1 MSDRSESVKDK
12 FKTHV
17 ANDGYDYYSILGFKN
32 LPPKDCEKLTTRE
45 IKKNFA
51 KNLKTYHPDRVPK
64 DISKEDRVEYNV
76 MFNLI
81 KKAGNILTDSNRRK
95 AYDMERSISKSSGHE
110 NKRDDFK
117 AFMKMQE
124 REMSEEGKQTAQ
136 LEFNKG
142 LSEFKIKHGA
152 DKLSDTPLT
161 IHESD
166 NLYETFDTLRE
177 QEDIELMP
185 TQINFADNK
194 FDHATFMKAFEKERI
209 KKQKIKGNREL
220 LSYDDIGTY
229 ADASTFG
236 SNIDDNY
243 GGLYNEGKFS
253 GNNRFGGVSDDSD
266 NSDDYDNSDDSG
278 DSDDLNSISS
288 EKYTKDI
295 PLTEKSANDLMK
307 ERMAERE
314 QLDTLYKDR
323 SVDRFKSSM
332 EDKFGPSSSL
342 GFMVGT
348 DYHGVQVHKKKYE
361 HLDDDE
367 VNAYRKM
374 LDYKDK
380 DNSDHK
386 SKYKSKSKSK
396 QKSRTRSDSDELV
409 GVKNTK
415 LHISESDDE
424 SDELV
429 GII

>member
-1 MSDRSESVKDK
+1 MSERSESVKDK

-17 ANDGYDYYSILGFKN
+17 ANEGYDYYSILGFKN
-32 LPPKDCEKLTTRE
+32 LPPKDCEKLTTRD

-51 KNLKTYHPDRVPK
+51 KNLKKYHPDRVPK
-64 DISKEDRVEYNV
+64 DISKEERVEYNV

-110 NKRDDFK
+110 NKRDEFK

-124 REMSEEGKQTAQ
+124 REMTEEGKQTAQ

-142 LSEFKIKHGA
+142 LSEFKTKHCA
-152 DKLSDTPLT
+152 DKFTDTPLT
-161 IHESD
+161 VHDSD
-166 NLYETFDTLRE
+166 NLYETLDTLRE

-194 FDHATFMKAFEKERI
+194 FDHATFMKAFEKERM
-209 KKQKIKGNREL
+209 KKQKRKGNREL
-220 LSYDDIGTY
+220 TSYDDIGTF

-243 GGLYNEGKFS
+243 GGLYSEGKFT
-253 GNNRFGGVSDDSD
+253 GNNRFGGVSDAS
-266 NSDDYDNSDDSG
+266 DNSDDSG
-278 DSDDLNSISS
+278 DSDDSDDLNSIGS

-374 LDYKDK
+374 LDYKEK
-380 DNSDHK
+380 DTSRHK
-386 SKYKSKSKSK
+386 SNSKSKSTSKSK
-396 QKSRTRSDSDELV
+396 QKSKTRSDSDELV